1 MTGTKVEALGMLP
14 IRSLQRNPAVGVFSS
29 HGAGAEEPDRGMEVY
44 SEGPPV
50 LSPQAAWSIK
60 QIIFWPFLSIA
71 LSCMDLIRPSRLE
84 HRPTTCPRLLSS
96 RDPHSSPLLLP

>member
-1 MTGTKVEALGMLP
+1 MLT

-29 HGAGAEEPDRGMEVY
+29 HGAGAEEPDWGGMEVY

-50 LSPQAAWSIK
+50 LSRHAAWSIK
-60 QIIFWPFLSIA
+60 QTIFRPFLSIA
-71 LSCMDLIRPSRLE
+71 LSCVDLITPSCLE

-96 RDPHSSPLLLP
+96 